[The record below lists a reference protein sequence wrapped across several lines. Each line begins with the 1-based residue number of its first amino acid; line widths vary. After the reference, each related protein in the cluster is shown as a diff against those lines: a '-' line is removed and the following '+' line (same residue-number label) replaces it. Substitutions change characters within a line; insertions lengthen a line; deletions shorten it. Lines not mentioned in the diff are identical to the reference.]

1 MRKKS
6 VFIFL
11 ILILAVLFTG
21 CAKPPDKERI
31 LAEKAFK
38 NAMIGKDCDKEDYLA
53 AEELLNQAREA
64 INKKDY
70 KKAKLLFLT
79 AKKKSDAIV
88 KYYRTHPDECSP
100 KKEVV
105 KKEEE
110 TPKETFQEENI
121 EGTTKDPEM
130 EFPIIHFEFN
140 KYEITQEDMP
150 LVEKMA
156 EWLQN
161 FPDISIRIEGNADE
175 RGSEDYNMSLGEKR
189 AREVR
194 DKLVELGIDKN
205 RLKIISY
212 GEEKPLNTAHNEKA
226 WYENRRAEFKKIN

>member
-6 VFIFL
+6 VFIFS
-11 ILILAVLFTG
+11 ILILAILFTG

-70 KKAKLLFLT
+70 KSAKSLFLT

-100 KKEVV
+100 KKVV
-105 KKEEE
+105 KKEE
-110 TPKETFQEENI
+110 PKQDNTMQEEDVT
-121 EGTTKDPEM
+121 GTTKDPEM
-130 EFPIIHFEFN
+130 ELPVIHFEFN
-140 KYEITQEDMP
+140 KYDITQEDIP
-150 LVEKMA
+150 LVEKVA
-156 EWLQN
+156 QWLQN
-161 FPDISIRIEGNADE
+161 FPDTSLRIEGNADE

-194 DKLVELGIDKN
+194 DKLVELGIDKD

-212 GEEKPLNTAHNEKA
+212 GEEKPLNPAHNEKA
-226 WYENRRAEFKKIN
+226 WDENRRVEFEKIN